1 MLKSPAAISHPDS
14 NPVPDRIQLALKTD
28 GIRMKKSVAWI
39 LAASVA
45 AIAATAI
52 LWLHLHHWK
61 PRSITIQG
69 AVLRHD
75 PNASNE
81 LPIAGAEVTAS
92 DGLTTITSYSDA
104 SGYFKLALNA
114 GVWPQRA
121 VSLQVEDAGYRPLAL
136 AVPLGLG
143 ASTKKLFV

>member
-81 LPIAGAEVTAS
+81 LPIAGAEVTAMGS
-92 DGLTTITSYSDA
+92 S
-104 SGYFKLALNA
+104 FEAL
-114 GVWPQRA
+114 G
-121 VSLQVEDAGYRPLAL
+121 S
-136 AVPLGLG
+136 
-143 ASTKKLFV
+143 